1 MKRPVLLYSV
11 VVNMCFS
18 LKELLLFIFILLSY
32 ELVSSLEPF
41 HNSYSFLS
49 VNLKGDY
56 VTSILFDY
64 LFY

>member
-1 MKRPVLLYSV
+1 
-11 VVNMCFS
+11 MCFS